1 MAMMAPGKTASI
13 QCDAIQRPMRASA
26 PPRITALRAIP
37 VAGRDS
43 MLLNLSGAHGP
54 FFVSVP
60 RTPSSR
66 PTLNL
71 PTSCPLQRRGG
82 EVDMDRQRLE
92 QCLEQVVAYRASGL
106 KATAWAAANGVDLRE
121 LQSWCAHSKRWRAR
135 LDGVALAPPPQPSGF
150 VAVRASV
157 APSAPAS
164 CCIRVELGSGTGRVE
179 LHWPLSHARDLATW
193 LREFS
198 R

>member
-1 MAMMAPGKTASI
+1 ME
-13 QCDAIQRPMRASA
+13 
-26 PPRITALRAIP
+26 L
-37 VAGRDS
+37 
-43 MLLNLSGAHGP
+43 
-54 FFVSVP
+54 
-60 RTPSSR
+60 
-66 PTLNL
+66 
-71 PTSCPLQRRGG
+71 
-82 EVDMDRQRLE
+82 DRQRLE
-92 QCLEQVVAYRASGL
+92 RCLEQVVAYRASGL

-179 LHWPLSHARDLATW
+179 LYWPLSHARDLATW